1 MKSSTRSNDEQSDKF
16 KMFDEY
22 EPGKPQNWGSTI
34 TIIIIVCV
42 FNIGILIGLRMLLE
56 VRDNHD
62 ESIFTDDQQNVLIEF
77 LGIFALSFGF
87 GCCFCFCCACKC
99 PSLTKQGLQCS
110 WKRLKKCGKRRKVQ
124 GLQDLI
130 GGLQYEPY
138 TPSPTS
144 KSSFKLSTTR
154 SHPFSTSTVSSSS
167 VQQLDPTSIVVVPP
181 SPTNR
186 NWSNAQTSAI
196 ASSSTSTFSPNST
209 SSSKHQLFAYEP
221 LESPTNPSEISQH
234 GQLMLQLHRFG
245 LLPPPDSP
253 SRRLSCPIVPSF
265 WGPKHS
271 TFQYPPFR

>member
-1 MKSSTRSNDEQSDKF
+1 MKRSTESNEEQSDKF

-34 TIIIIVCV
+34 AIIIIVCV

-62 ESIFTDDQQNVLIEF
+62 ESIFTDDQQSVLIEF

-99 PSLTKQGLQCS
+99 PSFTKRGLLYS
-110 WKRLKKCGKRRKVQ
+110 WKWLKKCGKRRKVQ

-130 GGLQYEPY
+130 RTLQYEPY

-144 KSSFKLSTTR
+144 KSSFKLSTMR
-154 SHPFSTSTVSSSS
+154 SHPFSTSTATSSS
-167 VQQLDPTSIVVVPP
+167 VQQLDPTSIVVVPS

-186 NWSNAQTSAI
+186 NLSNAQTSAI
-196 ASSSTSTFSPNST
+196 ASPSTSTFNPNST
-209 SSSKHQLFAYEP
+209 SSSKHQLFGYES
-221 LESPTNPSEISQH
+221 LESPTTSNEISQH
-234 GQLMLQLHRFG
+234 GQLMLQLHRLG

-265 WGPKHS
+265 RNPKNP